1 MMNINMYFR
10 NSDKIQKELT
20 LSNEKDMLKS
30 RNMQNT
36 SPVRNKSVVILM
48 SISNINKLF
57 RLLQ

>member
-10 NSDKIQKELT
+10 NSDKIQKELSM
-20 LSNEKDMLKS
+20 SNEKDMLKS

-36 SPVRNKSVVILM
+36 SPIRNKSVVILM
-48 SISNINKLF
+48 SISSLSKLF